1 MSQKCLFLVIFE
13 TNFNSFLLIFPKIIA
28 KNDSLNSYTQIILV
42 KNMLNLHFGNIFKL
56 KSIGYSVTKDALRHF
71 CYKT

>member
-1 MSQKCLFLVIFE
+1 
-13 TNFNSFLLIFPKIIA
+13 
-28 KNDSLNSYTQIILV
+28 
-42 KNMLNLHFGNIFKL
+42 MLNLHFDNIFKL